1 MPVYRV
7 AIETPDVTI
16 AQLKALI
23 DALVNAG
30 ATIKLIQST
39 T

>member
-7 AIETPDVTI
+7 AIETPDITI
-16 AQLKALI
+16 AQLKGLI

-30 ATIKLIQST
+30 VTVKLIQST